1 MGTFLITI
9 GQCLFYTP
17 AFNQDSSSARIF
29 TVPVRTGGAGCSQT
43 SVAIPVRILFA
54 APFGLEVKATVRA
67 RTLPLARGLAS
78 FGHEVEVLVPP
89 WDTPGGLPGT
99 ELVEGVCVRQ
109 VPLTG
114 GVAGTV
120 LRMWARVLAAAP
132 DILHIVK
139 PRMHAGACQLLAHAQ
154 AWAAAGTADTRTVL
168 DVDDWEQAW
177 SPSATDSL
185 AVQAVLAWQEEW
197 GMKHCHGATAAS
209 QWLVRRMQ
217 RLNPAV
223 PVLYLPNGRRAQ
235 PTGADRTL
243 AKDAAVLWFTRFA
256 EIDVG
261 WMDRFW
267 KSLSRRVAGIR
278 LLVAGTPVVPGLDR
292 PFRELLGKVGG
303 RVAVEWLGYLSQE
316 QVQQAASTARCAVAP
331 ARVSVDN
338 MAKCSVRLLDL
349 NALGLPCV
357 VSGVGEQQRYRGVP
371 GITSVP
377 GHASPEDFA
386 RTVAEV
392 CADPRPPLGGGVQVQ
407 AMPDWTELAL
417 HLDRFYRRLT
427 EKGQ

>member
-1 MGTFLITI
+1 MGTFLNTI
-9 GQCLFYTP
+9 GRRLFYTP

-29 TVPVRTGGAGCSQT
+29 TVPVRTGGAACSQT

-54 APFGLEVKATVRA
+54 APFGLEVKTTVSA
-67 RTLPLARGLAS
+67 RILPLAQGLAS
-78 FGHEVEVLVPP
+78 FGHDVEVLVPP

-99 ELVEGVCVRQ
+99 ESVAGVCVRQ

-154 AWAAAGTADTRTVL
+154 ALATGGTADTRTVL

-177 SPSATDSL
+177 SPSATESL

-197 GMKHCHGATAAS
+197 GMRHCHGATAAS
-209 QWLVRRMQ
+209 QWLVRRM
-217 RLNPAV
+217 RHLNPEA

-235 PTGADRTL
+235 PTGADRTVDR
-243 AKDAAVLWFTRFA
+243 DAAVLWFTRFA
-256 EIDVG
+256 EIDGG
-261 WMDRFW
+261 WMARFW
-267 KSLSRRVAGIR
+267 KALSRRVAGIR
-278 LLVAGTPVVPGLDR
+278 LLVAGTPVVPGLER
-292 PFRELLGKVGG
+292 PFHDALGQVGDQG
-303 RVAVEWLGYLSQE
+303 SVEWLGYLSRE
-316 QVQQAASTARCAVAP
+316 QVERVAATASCAVAP

-349 NALGLPCV
+349 NELGLPCV
-357 VSGVGEQQRYRGVP
+357 VSDVGEQQRFRGVP

-377 GHASPEDFA
+377 GQASPEDFA
-386 RTVAEV
+386 RTVAGV
-392 CADPRPPLGGGVQVQ
+392 CADPPAPRCDGEVQ
-407 AMPDWTELAL
+407 AVPDWTELAL
-417 HLDRFYRRLT
+417 HLDRFYRSLT
-427 EKGQ
+427 GTGP